1 MRSDKEAKSQRAGTR
16 SESSTSD
23 RGRGRLRVIM
33 LTHGGAEDALQ
44 RLVSLKEI
52 EVVGV
57 FVETEIARLHSVREK
72 LRRSFRYDGY
82 AVTMAKL
89 IRRLFLA
96 KSDNEDLLTAMQS
109 RDELRNIAEAHLVPF
124 HLVGNYHTPDSI
136 ALMRSTKADLGV
148 IYGTNIVKESVFK
161 IPRLG
166 SINLHQGLAPYYRG
180 GPPVFWELYN
190 GESEIGLTVHYVET
204 KVDSGAIILQDTMPL
219 RYDYDY
225 RMDYESFIGAFCGQ
239 LRVRCAEL
247 VAEAVRQIA
256 LGTVEPK
263 PQDSRIGKRY
273 RLPIKG
279 EKDELRRR
287 LRKRQKVSAARVL
300 EVDGGRSDEASNA

>member
-1 MRSDKEAKSQRAGTR
+1 
-16 SESSTSD
+16 
-23 RGRGRLRVIM
+23 M
-33 LTHGGAEDALQ
+33 LTHGGAEKALQ
-44 RLVSLKEI
+44 RLVSLEEI

-57 FVETEIARLHSVREK
+57 FVETEIARPHSVREK
-72 LRRSFRYDGY
+72 LRRSLRYDGY
-82 AVTMAKL
+82 ARTMAKL
-89 IRRLFLA
+89 VRRLFLA
-96 KSDNEDLLTAMQS
+96 EGDNEDLLTAMRS

-124 HLVGNYHTPDSI
+124 HLVANYHTPDSI
-136 ALMRSTKADLGV
+136 ALMHSTEPDLGV

-161 IPRLG
+161 IPRQG

-204 KVDSGAIILQDTMPL
+204 KVDSGAIILQDTVPL
-219 RYDYDY
+219 RYDYGY
-225 RMDYESFIGAFCGQ
+225 GMDFQSFISDFCGQ

-256 LGTVEPK
+256 LDKAEHK
-263 PQDSRIGKRY
+263 PQDSRTGKRY
-273 RLPIKG
+273 RLPLKR

-287 LRKRQKVSAARVL
+287 LRKRQKVSAARGL
-300 EVDGGRSDEASNA
+300 KVDSGRSDEASNA